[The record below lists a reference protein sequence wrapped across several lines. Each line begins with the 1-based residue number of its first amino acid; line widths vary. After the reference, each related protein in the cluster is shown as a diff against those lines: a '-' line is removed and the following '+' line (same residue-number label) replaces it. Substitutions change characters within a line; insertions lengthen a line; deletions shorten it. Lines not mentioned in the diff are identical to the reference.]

1 MERTAVVTGSRARVG
16 DVAIALKQAGFEVTE
31 VGCGDHL
38 DGVPDGLRSGSV
50 SAYVQLPW
58 DVKSG
63 APSAIDRVHDFLT
76 GGLLARFEMA
86 NRMLPLLRPGAS
98 VVLVAGHL
106 PGGGQT
112 PDDRHARKSL
122 LRVLAQAI
130 ASETAE
136 AGARTVVVDEQ
147 CSPAEIPRSPSVAA
161 LFSEVG
167 CRSSPPAGRN

>member
-1 MERTAVVTGSRARVG
+1 
-16 DVAIALKQAGFEVTE
+16 
-31 VGCGDHL
+31 
-38 DGVPDGLRSGSV
+38 
-50 SAYVQLPW
+50 
-58 DVKSG
+58 
-63 APSAIDRVHDFLT
+63 
-76 GGLLARFEMA
+76 MA

-122 LRVLAQAI
+122 LRVLAQAV

-167 CRSSPPAGRN
+167 CRSSTASPGRRVIGDMPRSRSVREPAGRQEVA